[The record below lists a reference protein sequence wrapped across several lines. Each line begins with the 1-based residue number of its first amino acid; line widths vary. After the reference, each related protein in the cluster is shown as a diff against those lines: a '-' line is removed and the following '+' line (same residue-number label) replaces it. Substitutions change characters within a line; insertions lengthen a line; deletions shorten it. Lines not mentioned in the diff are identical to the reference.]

1 MNCTTAWQDEIQI
14 SRSEEKSADAPISVE
29 KTDFQLVELVLS
41 GDEAAFEDIFDRY
54 KRLVAAIASRYFRRP
69 EQIEEIIQIS
79 FSKVYF
85 ELKCFRG
92 EHDFSF
98 AGWLGKITTNV
109 CLDSL
114 RTQRR
119 KPENLLCELSEPETE
134 ILFSECSNNEKTVEH
149 FLAQRDLAEK
159 LLSNLKAEDRAILQ
173 MLDAEELS
181 VGEVAQIT
189 GWSNSKIKVRAF
201 RARNSLRKI
210 LQKFL

>member
-1 MNCTTAWQDEIQI
+1 MNYTTAWQDEIQI
-14 SRSEEKSADAPISVE
+14 SRSEEKSAEAPISVE
-29 KTDFQLVELVLS
+29 KSDFQLVELVLS
-41 GDEAAFEDIFDRY
+41 GDETAFEDIFDRY
-54 KRLVAAIASRYFRRP
+54 KRLVAAVASRYFRRH

-85 ELKCFRG
+85 ELKYFRG
-92 EHDFSF
+92 GHDFSF

-109 CLDSL
+109 CLDAL
-114 RTQRR
+114 RTQKR

-134 ILFSECSNNEKTVEH
+134 TLFAECSNKEKSIEH
-149 FLAQRDLAEK
+149 FLAERDLAEK

-181 VGEVAQIT
+181 VGEIAQIT

-210 LQKFL
+210 LRKFL